1 MINKLIKI
9 GNKNLNTIS
18 FGIVYLFM
26 ILFALI
32 YSSSI
37 VSSSVTDF
45 RNTLTIYLLMNAV
58 IFAFI
63 NKTHPLFNISLL
75 KGTIVYLGFF
85 FVSVLFFS
93 LIQSSNPYAM
103 SVAFN
108 LPMYS
113 FLYAFVVSFSE
124 DIPFAVFLPNYMST
138 KMGRSKAMIFSAFLF
153 SIFHFGV
160 YSAGSVGFVI
170 VLSRL
175 AFAFA
180 MNLLFQFLNLRYG
193 ITASAGVHS
202 AWNMYILGLL

>member
-1 MINKLIKI
+1 
-9 GNKNLNTIS
+9 
-18 FGIVYLFM
+18 
-26 ILFALI
+26 
-32 YSSSI
+32 
-37 VSSSVTDF
+37 
-45 RNTLTIYLLMNAV
+45 
-58 IFAFI
+58 
-63 NKTHPLFNISLL
+63 
-75 KGTIVYLGFF
+75 
-85 FVSVLFFS
+85 
-93 LIQSSNPYAM
+93 M